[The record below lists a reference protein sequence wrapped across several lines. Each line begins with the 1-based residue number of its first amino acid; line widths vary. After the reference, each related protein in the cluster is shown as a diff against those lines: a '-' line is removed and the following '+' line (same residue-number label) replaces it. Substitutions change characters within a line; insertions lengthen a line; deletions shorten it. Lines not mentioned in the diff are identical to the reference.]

1 MDKIK
6 TTVKIAGKDYTLVGT
21 ESEEHI
27 RRVAVYVDRKMEE
40 LALTSRMPQNMV
52 AVLTAMNIAD
62 DLLKAQDENTRL
74 RKEIMQ
80 VHQQLTALRIE
91 HNAPPM
97 KRSQEAAKDK
107 E

>member
-1 MDKIK
+1 MEKIK
-6 TTVKIAGKDYTLVGT
+6 TTVKIAGKEYTMVGT

-40 LALTSRMPQNMV
+40 LALTTRMPQNMV

-80 VHQQLTALRIE
+80 VQQQLTAMRIE

-97 KRSQEAAKDK
+97 KRTPEAAKVK
-107 E
+107 Q